1 MAHRETSFVSPTEAD
16 AAEGRAARARV
27 VDFPELA
34 RQGTPSGWSSL
45 WRLGP
50 GMVTGSANLDP
61 SAVITATVAGGAFSR
76 SLLWPVILC
85 VPFLLAVF
93 SVTTRIGVE
102 TGKGLLELVRDNYGR
117 KIALAG
123 ALLTILIYLAVV
135 IADLM
140 AVTDAFSIL

>member
-1 MAHRETSFVSPTEAD
+1 MANRDTSFVDPAGLEAPGSGASD
-16 AAEGRAARARV
+16 RARV
-27 VDFPELA
+27 VDFPDL
-34 RQGTPSGWSSL
+34 QGTPSGWSSL

-61 SAVITATVAGGAFSR
+61 SAVITATVAGAAFSR

-102 TGKGLLELVRDNYGR
+102 AGKGLLELVRDNYGR

-123 ALLTILIYLAVV
+123 AGTNSYAPTSHLA
-135 IADLM
+135 
-140 AVTDAFSIL
+140 F